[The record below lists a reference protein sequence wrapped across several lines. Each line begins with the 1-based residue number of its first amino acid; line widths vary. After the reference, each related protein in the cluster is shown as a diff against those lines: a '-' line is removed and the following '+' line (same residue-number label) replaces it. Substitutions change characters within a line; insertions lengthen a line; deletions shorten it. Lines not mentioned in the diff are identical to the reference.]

1 MDAENQRQVVNQA
14 RAGGNRLAHAAANGH
29 GPGGRYK
36 WVALSNT
43 TLSMTMATIDASIV
57 IISLP
62 AIFRGIGLDPLDP
75 HNVSYL
81 LWMIMGYLL
90 VTAVL
95 VVSLGRLGDM
105 YGRVRIY
112 NLGYVVF
119 TLASV
124 ALSLDPYTGAS
135 GALWLIGFRMV
146 QAFGGSMLMA
156 NSAAILTDA
165 FPARQR
171 GMALGINQIAG
182 ISGQFVGLLLGGLL
196 AAVDWRLVF
205 WVNVPI
211 GIFGTVWSYRSLREI
226 STSRRAKI
234 DWPGNVT
241 FALGAGILLMS
252 ITYGIQPHG
261 GHPTGWTNPWVLGGL
276 VLGALLLITFGL
288 IETKSSEPMFRMQLF
303 KIRAFAAGNAASLLG
318 SIARGGLQFMLV
330 IWLAGIWLPQH
341 GYAFEV
347 TPLWAGIYMLPLT
360 AGFLLAGPVSGYL
373 SDRFGPRLFATAG
386 LLVAACAFVGL
397 MLLPVNFPY
406 WAFALIITFNG
417 IGSGLFASPNTSA
430 IMSSVPARHRG
441 VASGMR
447 STFQNSGMSL
457 SIGIFF
463 SLMIAGLAATLPRTL
478 SAGLRA
484 QGVPATVAAHVSHLP
499 PVSTVFAALLG
510 FNPVQHLLAPS
521 GVLATLPKHNVA
533 VLTGNQ
539 FFPRLISG
547 PFHHGLII
555 VFTAAALMSVIGAL
569 VSLLRGGQF
578 YYEDK
583 PASAGSPTP
592 SEATGPVLSDDSVPA
607 APAPPLPR
615 GTGVT

>member
-1 MDAENQRQVVNQA
+1 
-14 RAGGNRLAHAAANGH
+14 
-29 GPGGRYK
+29 
-36 WVALSNT
+36 
-43 TLSMTMATIDASIV
+43 
-57 IISLP
+57 
-62 AIFRGIGLDPLDP
+62 
-75 HNVSYL
+75 
-81 LWMIMGYLL
+81 
-90 VTAVL
+90 
-95 VVSLGRLGDM
+95 
-105 YGRVRIY
+105 
-112 NLGYVVF
+112 
-119 TLASV
+119 
-124 ALSLDPYTGAS
+124 
-135 GALWLIGFRMV
+135 
-146 QAFGGSMLMA
+146 
-156 NSAAILTDA
+156 
-165 FPARQR
+165 
-171 GMALGINQIAG
+171 
-182 ISGQFVGLLLGGLL
+182 
-196 AAVDWRLVF
+196 
-205 WVNVPI
+205 
-211 GIFGTVWSYRSLREI
+211 VWSYRSLREI

-241 FALGAGILLMS
+241 FALGAGVLLMS

-261 GHPTGWTNPWVLGGL
+261 GHPTGWTNPWVLSGL
-276 VLGALLLITFGL
+276 AAGVVLLVAFGV
-288 IETKSSEPMFRMQLF
+288 IETKTAEPMFRMRLF
-303 KIRAFAAGNAASLLG
+303 RIRAFAAGNAASLLG

-330 IWLAGIWLPQH
+330 IWLAGIWLPLH
-341 GYAFEV
+341 GYPFSV

-397 MLLPVNFPY
+397 MLLPVDFPY

-463 SLMIAGLAATLPRTL
+463 SLMIAGLAATLPATL

-484 QGVPATVAAHVSHLP
+484 QGVPATVAAQVSHLP

-510 FNPVQHLLAPS
+510 FNPVQHLLAHS
-521 GVLATLPKHNVA
+521 GVLARLPQHSVA

-539 FFPRLISG
+539 FFPHLISA

-555 VFTAAALMSVIGAL
+555 VFTAAALMSATGAA
-569 VSLLRGGQF
+569 VSLMRGGQF
-578 YYEDK
+578 YYQDA
-583 PASAGSPTP
+583 PASAGSP
-592 SEATGPVLSDDSVPA
+592 APA
-607 APAPPLPR
+607 AAVGPALADGAVPGGQAAPAGGPAPPLPR

>member
-1 MDAENQRQVVNQA
+1 
-14 RAGGNRLAHAAANGH
+14 
-29 GPGGRYK
+29 
-36 WVALSNT
+36 
-43 TLSMTMATIDASIV
+43 
-57 IISLP
+57 
-62 AIFRGIGLDPLDP
+62 
-75 HNVSYL
+75 
-81 LWMIMGYLL
+81 
-90 VTAVL
+90 
-95 VVSLGRLGDM
+95 
-105 YGRVRIY
+105 
-112 NLGYVVF
+112 
-119 TLASV
+119 
-124 ALSLDPYTGAS
+124 
-135 GALWLIGFRMV
+135 MV

-196 AAVDWRLVF
+196 AAWDWRAVF

-211 GIFGTVWSYRSLREI
+211 GVFGTVWSYRSLREI
-226 STSRRAKI
+226 STTRRARI
-234 DWPGNVT
+234 DWPGNIT
-241 FALGAGILLMS
+241 FALGAGVLLMS

-261 GHPTGWTNPWVLGGL
+261 GHPTGWTNPWVLSGL
-276 VLGALLLITFGL
+276 ALGVALLVTFGV
-288 IETKSSEPMFRMQLF
+288 IETKIPEPMFRMRLF
-303 KIRAFAAGNAASLLG
+303 TIRAFAAGNAASLLG

-330 IWLAGIWLPQH
+330 IWLAGIWLPLH
-341 GYAFEV
+341 GYPFDV

-373 SDRFGPRLFATAG
+373 SDRFGPRPFATAG
-386 LLVAACAFVGL
+386 LLVAACAFCGL
-397 MLLPVNFPY
+397 MLLPVDFPY
-406 WAFALIITFNG
+406 WAFALIIMFNG

-484 QGVPATVAAHVSHLP
+484 QGVPATVAAQVSHLP

-510 FNPVQHLLAPS
+510 FNPVEHLLGHS
-521 GVLATLPKHNVA
+521 GALARLPRHNVA

-539 FFPRLISG
+539 FFPHLISA

-555 VFTAAALMSVIGAL
+555 VFTAAALMSATGAL

-578 YYEDK
+578 YYEDAPAGTGRPV
-583 PASAGSPTP
+583 PASAGR
-592 SEATGPVLSDDSVPA
+592 PA
-607 APAPPLPR
+607 PADGASGHPAPNGQAQPAGSHAPPLPR
-615 GTGVT
+615 GTGA